1 MSKLSLILLQI
12 IVECTYVLLIQEKKI
27 IMNTLW
33 FLKFFEVIYFWIF
46 VGSIDDFGKRHENVY
61 FRQWPKLHIN
71 LVFNAQPKVK
81 TWMDSAIGFLLHIY
95 DPLTQPMALSYKQDL
110 SL

>member
-1 MSKLSLILLQI
+1 MYICIINSGEKNHYEYSLIPQ
-12 IVECTYVLLIQEKKI
+12 V
-27 IMNTLW
+27 
-33 FLKFFEVIYFWIF
+33 FEVIYFRIF

-81 TWMDSAIGFLLHIY
+81 T
-95 DPLTQPMALSYKQDL
+95 
-110 SL
+110 